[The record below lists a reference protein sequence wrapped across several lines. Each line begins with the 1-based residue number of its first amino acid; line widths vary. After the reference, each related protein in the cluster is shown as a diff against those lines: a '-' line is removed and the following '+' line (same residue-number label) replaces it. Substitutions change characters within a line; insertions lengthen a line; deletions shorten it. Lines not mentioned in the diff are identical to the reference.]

1 MIFVLSD
8 THVPERMERLPR
20 KLIDR
25 MGAEDLVFHAGD
37 FVGWE
42 VFRELAGTATLHAV
56 RGNMDHPRVRRSLP
70 ETKLVEIQGK
80 TIGICHGSG
89 SPVNLAQKVHGHFGQ
104 KCDVLIF
111 GHSHVP
117 YNAKI
122 GDTLMLN
129 PGSLSWNMAPP
140 FVATYAVLTIEGDQ
154 VWAEILE
161 LK

>member
-8 THVPERMERLPR
+8 THVPERKKELPR
-20 KLIDR
+20 KLTQRIKS
-25 MGAEDLVFHAGD
+25 EDLVFHAGD

-42 VFRELAGTATLHAV
+42 VFRELAGLARLYAV
-56 RGNMDHPRVRRSLP
+56 RGNMDCAKIKRSLP
-70 ETKLVEIQGK
+70 DKRVVEVEGK
-80 TIGICHGSG
+80 RIGICHGSG
-89 SPVNLAQKVHGHFGQ
+89 SPAGLPQRVYEQFGR

-117 YNAKI
+117 FNRKI
-122 GDTLMLN
+122 ERTLMLN
-129 PGSLSWNMAPP
+129 PGSLSWNMALP
-140 FVATYAVLTIEGDQ
+140 FDATYGVLTIEGDQ